1 MQFLTQWVLPTAQI
15 ASAQGTQIDVSTVSK
30 ILASYIGETSL
41 NQWYKTAVP
50 SEMEGIAYKMLP
62 FGKSPGQGN
71 DSTGATLGSKN
82 ANLNRQQT
90 QEAPQQELN
99 NMMGV
104 K

>member
-1 MQFLTQWVLPTAQI
+1 
-15 ASAQGTQIDVSTVSK
+15 
-30 ILASYIGETSL
+30 
-41 NQWYKTAVP
+41 
-50 SEMEGIAYKMLP
+50 MEGIAYKMLP